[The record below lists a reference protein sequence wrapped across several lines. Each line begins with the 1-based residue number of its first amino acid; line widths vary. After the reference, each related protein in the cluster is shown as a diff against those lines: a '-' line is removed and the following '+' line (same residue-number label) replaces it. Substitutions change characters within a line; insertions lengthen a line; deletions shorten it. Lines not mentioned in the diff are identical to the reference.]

1 LYRYNSVYNSYL
13 TEKIKKTISIRQN
26 EVKGAITT
34 VDKQLI
40 VLENKIKII
49 NLSDNNK
56 EVAIVA
62 ERKTKILRQL
72 KEELKGVKAS

>member
-1 LYRYNSVYNSYL
+1 LYRYSSVYNSHL

>member
-1 LYRYNSVYNSYL
+1 LYRYSSVYNSHL

-72 KEELKGVKAS
+72 KEELKGVKAL